1 MLHGFIATLEEKVQR
16 GTRPCLFQPYR
27 GLFDWFHKEIVVPRT
42 ASWVF
47 WTAPVVT
54 CAALHTA
61 PILIPLLT
69 DYPPPLSDIR
79 DILGGGLT
87 LIVGGFA
94 ILLSG
99 LDSGHP

>member
-1 MLHGFIATLEEKVQR
+1 MQR
-16 GTRPCLFQPYR
+16 GTRPSLFQPYR
-27 GLFDWFHKEIVVPRT
+27 GLFDWFRKEIVVPRT

-47 WTAPVVT
+47 WTAPVVA

-79 DILGGGLT
+79 DTLGGGLT
-87 LIVGGFA
+87 LILGGFA